1 MYSFIFS
8 QMCSTSGKNSILH
21 RLKWSYI
28 YSDAHVILP
37 IANKAWITL
46 FNVDDA
52 FGIHVEAD
60 QNASKQV
67 PCSWPQSPHYIH
79 NSWKTQT
86 TTRYKPRSVH
96 PHNNSKM
103 FISQDVWLR
112 LLMFFLLSVPLL
124 THWATESAT
133 LRWWRVWRANH

>member
-1 MYSFIFS
+1 MYSFIFC
-8 QMCSTSGKNSILH
+8 QMCSTSG
-21 RLKWSYI
+21 LKWSYI

-67 PCSWPQSPHYIH
+67 PCSWP
-79 NSWKTQT
+79 
-86 TTRYKPRSVH
+86 
-96 PHNNSKM
+96 
-103 FISQDVWLR
+103 
-112 LLMFFLLSVPLL
+112 
-124 THWATESAT
+124 
-133 LRWWRVWRANH
+133 